1 MSIINNIQKNNKTTN
16 SKFEKRIKELIKI
29 NEKNKED
36 GYLEHCF
43 LSTNIHQEF
52 DEGLY
57 ERKKDTEILKARIF
71 IYGITIIRDELELF
85 DPVFTILYKD
95 LIYNENK
102 IIENA
107 TFDELVN
114 KLYSERLFADEIK
127 QIRRLINN
135 IIIGSYNKE
144 FVGEKFLIRETKV
157 FKEGFFLKDGKVIEN
172 TLITGLKPTKEQI
185 QSSIRLI
192 NELLGNRG
200 SAIAND
206 CTVLRF
212 MLCAPFGWCMKEIG
226 KAKGLYGL
234 ILAGTP
240 QTNKTGSCLNFSWI
254 YSTPQDMEKAVNT
267 TSVFGSRLEEG
278 TLPAIIDEAYKLI
291 SQEDMQDPMKRC
303 IYNKDSRSTK
313 DKSNPQITI
322 NYLALGLPIFTM
334 NEYKE
339 LKNFTTR
346 RYHINYYSPSMVVSD
361 KDAEEFENKY
371 APEYEDSP
379 LKELRY
385 LGRAFADK
393 FIPYIESQSEELF
406 DLEALTI
413 KILKEIAEEVG
424 EEFNPS
430 VYEIQE
436 SADNFD
442 EDKCIAIRSGL
453 NKLFRKNHYKAPGLN
468 YTLMDFIDCA
478 NTGEINW
485 LYYKNAPK
493 DRSKDEKDNPATF
506 VINKK
511 GFEKEVSHIVD
522 EHMDYNSIL
531 EELDISTENITSD
544 QIHTNRGNTRGF
556 KISSQDL
563 IQNVFDMYINTIPN
577 SEDEKKGEN

>member
-1 MSIINNIQKNNKTTN
+1 MPSGKITNERKKFQRHYKLSNK
-16 SKFEKRIKELIKI
+16 L
-29 NEKNKED
+29 
-36 GYLEHCF
+36 Y
-43 LSTNIHQEF
+43 QEF
-52 DEGLY
+52 DDGLY
-57 ERKKDTEILKARIF
+57 EKRTKNDVLKGRIF
-71 IYGITIIRDELELF
+71 IYHIDIIKDELGLF
-85 DPVFTILYKD
+85 DPVYTIQYKD
-95 LIYNENK
+95 IPYDEDK
-102 IIENA
+102 VIENA
-107 TFDELVN
+107 TFDELIT
-114 KLYSERLFADEIK
+114 KLYAERLFIDEIP
-127 QIRRLINN
+127 QIRRIISQIIN
-135 IIIGSYNKE
+135 GSYDKE
-144 FVGEKFLIRETKV
+144 FNNEKFITRETKV

-172 TLITGLKPTKEQI
+172 TLITGLKLTKEQI
-185 QSSIRLI
+185 QLSIRLI
-192 NELLGNRG
+192 NQLLKNRG

-361 KDAEEFENKY
+361 KDAEKFENKY

-379 LKELRY
+379 LKKLRY

-406 DLEALTI
+406 NLEKLTI

-424 EEFNPS
+424 EKFNAS
-430 VYEIQE
+430 VYKIQK

-442 EDKCIAIRSGL
+442 EDKCITIRSGL
-453 NKLFRKNHYKAPGLN
+453 NKLFRKNHYKAPSLN

-485 LYYKNAPK
+485 LYYKNA
-493 DRSKDEKDNPATF
+493 SKDAKDNLPTF

-511 GFEKEVSHIVD
+511 GFEKDKMQS
-522 EHMDYNSIL
+522 
-531 EELDISTENITSD
+531 
-544 QIHTNRGNTRGF
+544 
-556 KISSQDL
+556 
-563 IQNVFDMYINTIPN
+563 
-577 SEDEKKGEN
+577 

>member
-1 MSIINNIQKNNKTTN
+1 MINK
-16 SKFEKRIKELIKI
+16 KI
-29 NEKNKED
+29 NSRKKFQRNYNLSNKL
-36 GYLEHCF
+36 Y
-43 LSTNIHQEF
+43 QEF
-52 DEGLY
+52 DDGLY
-57 ERKKDTEILKARIF
+57 ERRTKNDVLKGRIF
-71 IYGITIIRDELELF
+71 IYHINIIKDELGLF
-85 DPVFTILYKD
+85 DPVYTIQYKD
-95 LIYNENK
+95 IPYDENK
-102 IIENA
+102 VIENA
-107 TFDELVN
+107 TFDELTS
-114 KLYSERLFADEIK
+114 KLYAERLFIDEIP
-127 QIRRLINN
+127 QIRRIISQIINSSYDKEINN
-135 IIIGSYNKE
+135 
-144 FVGEKFLIRETKV
+144 EKFITRETKV
-157 FKEGFFLKDGKVIEN
+157 FKEGFFLKEGKVIEN
-172 TLITGLKPTKEQI
+172 TLISAINPTNEQI
-185 QSSIRLI
+185 KSSICLV
-192 NELLGNRG
+192 NQLLENRG

-267 TSVFGSRLEEG
+267 TSVFGSRLEES

-361 KDAEEFENKY
+361 EDADEFEKKY

-393 FIPYIESQSEELF
+393 FIPYIESKSEELF
-406 DLEALTI
+406 NLEKLTI
-413 KILKEIAEEVG
+413 KILKEIAKEVG
-424 EEFNPS
+424 EEFNAS
-430 VYEIQE
+430 VYKIQE

-442 EDKCIAIRSGL
+442 EDKCITIRSGL
-453 NKLFRKNHYKAPGLN
+453 NKLFRKNHYKAPSLN

-511 GFEKEVSHIVD
+511 GFEKEVSQIVG
-522 EHMDYNSIL
+522 ENMDYNSIL

-556 KISSQDL
+556 KISSEDL
-563 IQNVFDMYINTIPN
+563 IQNVFDMYINTTSN

>member
-16 SKFEKRIKELIKI
+16 SKFEKRSKELIKI

-71 IYGITIIRDELELF
+71 IYGITIIRDEIELF

-303 IYNKDSRSTK
+303 IYNK
-313 DKSNPQITI
+313 
-322 NYLALGLPIFTM
+322 
-334 NEYKE
+334 
-339 LKNFTTR
+339 
-346 RYHINYYSPSMVVSD
+346 
-361 KDAEEFENKY
+361 
-371 APEYEDSP
+371 
-379 LKELRY
+379 
-385 LGRAFADK
+385 
-393 FIPYIESQSEELF
+393 
-406 DLEALTI
+406 
-413 KILKEIAEEVG
+413 
-424 EEFNPS
+424 
-430 VYEIQE
+430 
-436 SADNFD
+436 
-442 EDKCIAIRSGL
+442 
-453 NKLFRKNHYKAPGLN
+453 
-468 YTLMDFIDCA
+468 
-478 NTGEINW
+478 
-485 LYYKNAPK
+485 
-493 DRSKDEKDNPATF
+493 
-506 VINKK
+506 
-511 GFEKEVSHIVD
+511 
-522 EHMDYNSIL
+522 
-531 EELDISTENITSD
+531 
-544 QIHTNRGNTRGF
+544 
-556 KISSQDL
+556 
-563 IQNVFDMYINTIPN
+563 
-577 SEDEKKGEN
+577 